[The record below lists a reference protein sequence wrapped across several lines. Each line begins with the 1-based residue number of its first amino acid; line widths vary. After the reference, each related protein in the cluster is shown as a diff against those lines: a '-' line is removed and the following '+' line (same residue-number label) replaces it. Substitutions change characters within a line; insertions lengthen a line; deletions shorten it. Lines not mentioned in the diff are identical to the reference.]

1 MANNIINFNMRIEF
15 KDKEYKRFLKKLS
28 GISKSFASI
37 GIHSQDGQKPVVRKY
52 VTGHNE
58 YSAGVVH
65 RAGITSQFNIAKL
78 AYQNEYGADIPIK
91 AKFRVRSKPT
101 KSGAIISTVKKQGYV
116 LRDKNGKFIAYF
128 PVGHVIKIP
137 ARRFMHNAV
146 VRPEQK
152 YMDKALF
159 YAQNYLLFGSASLT
173 TTWKMMG
180 RQVELNIRKKIYNST
195 PPNHPLTVK
204 AKGFNRPLIEE
215 QKRLINNIKTE
226 VYVSS
231 NKLSNMAMLDKRTA
245 NIAEKLYK
253 SSIFTDFTI

>member
-1 MANNIINFNMRIEF
+1 MTDNIINFNMRIEF
-15 KDKEYKRFLKKLS
+15 KDKEYRRFLKK
-28 GISKSFASI
+28 IVNMSKSFASI

-91 AKFRVRSKPT
+91 TKFRVRRKPS

-116 LRDKNGKFIAYF
+116 IRDKNGKFIAYF

-152 YMDKALF
+152 HMDKAMF
-159 YAQNYLLFGSASLT
+159 YVKNYLLFGSASLT

-180 RQVELNIRKKIYNST
+180 RQIELNIRKKIWNAT
-195 PPNHPLTVK
+195 PPNHPVTVK

-215 QKRLINNIKTE
+215 QKRLINNIKTN

-231 NKLSNMAMLDKRTA
+231 NKLTNLAMLDNKTA